1 MSAVE
6 FYPTLRLIHIG
17 LALTSG
23 TFFLLR
29 GLAALAG
36 ARWPVA
42 APARHASMGIDTAL
56 LAAALAL
63 LWLLHLNPFTTAWL
77 QAKLVLL
84 VAYVVLGT
92 LALKRA
98 RTRSARVACFVAAL
112 ACFAAMLAVARAHH
126 PFAGLS

>member
-1 MSAVE
+1 VSAVE

-23 TFFLLR
+23 SFFLLR
-29 GLAALAG
+29 GLAVLAG

-42 APARHASMGIDTAL
+42 ALARRASMGIDTAL
-56 LAAALAL
+56 LTAAIGL
-63 LWLLHLNPFTTAWL
+63 LWLLQLNPFATGWL
-77 QAKLVLL
+77 QSKLVLL

-92 LALKRA
+92 FALKRA
-98 RTRSARVACFVAAL
+98 RTRSARLLCFVAAL
-112 ACFAAMLAVARAHH
+112 ACFGAMLAVARSHH